1 MAQYSSKV
9 EAELIKL
16 KKKSF
21 KVAQEQALNE
31 LSGEFDR
38 WKKKRIGADTLEVA
52 IEKHKSFR
60 KDMLERFYMN
70 DGDPGV
76 PVAEALNKGYLQK
89 EDLSPEALNSIEILI
104 DLVNI

>member
-1 MAQYSSKV
+1 MVQYSTKV
-9 EAELIKL
+9 QSELKKL

-31 LSGEFDR
+31 LAGEFDK
-38 WKKKRIGADTLEVA
+38 WKKRRIGADTLEVA

-60 KDMLERFYMN
+60 KDMMERFYMD

-89 EDLSPEALNSIEILI
+89 EDLSSEALNSIEILI